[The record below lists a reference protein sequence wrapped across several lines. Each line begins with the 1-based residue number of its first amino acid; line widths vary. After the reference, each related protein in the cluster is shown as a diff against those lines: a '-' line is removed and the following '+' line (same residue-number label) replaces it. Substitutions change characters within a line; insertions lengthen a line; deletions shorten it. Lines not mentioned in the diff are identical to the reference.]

1 MPKPATPKALRKAA
15 TGQEYLAALC
25 ARQQAVLQ
33 RAGRSL
39 HDQAGPLLSAA
50 GIHLQLLAMDIPAAR
65 GRAQEIA
72 RILEQALD
80 NVRTVSQELAASP
93 VYRGGFQSALSRLAE
108 ETAESAPV
116 EINVDYALSG
126 PLPRETAIPLYEA
139 ASAAVKAAVRHGRA
153 TEIDISVRDKPA
165 LTLRIADNGHARGRG
180 RALSVAGLLAREAGL
195 RFAIAEGKSTIVSIR
210 AYALRRS
217 TGR

>member
-1 MPKPATPKALRKAA
+1 MRKPATPKALRKANE
-15 TGQEYLAALC
+15 QEYLAGLC
-25 ARQQAVLQ
+25 ARQQASLQ

-50 GIHLQLLAMDIPAAR
+50 GIHLQLLAMDVPVAR
-65 GRAQEIA
+65 SRAQEIA

-93 VYRGGFQSALSRLAE
+93 VYRGGFQSALARLAE

-116 EINVDYALSG
+116 EIHVDCSLSG
-126 PLPRETAIPLYEA
+126 PLPRETAIPLYDA
-139 ASAAVKAAVRHGRA
+139 ASAVVKAAVRHGRA
-153 TEIDISVRDKPA
+153 SEIEILVRDKP
-165 LTLRIADNGHARGRG
+165 TLMLRVADNGHARGRA
-180 RALSVAGLLAREAGL
+180 RALSVASLLARECGL

-210 AYALRRS
+210 AYALRRPA
-217 TGR
+217 GR